1 MRVSA
6 YDPLGNLRELI
17 VCLRALVD
25 ETRLRVF
32 RLLAEFPEGLCVCEI
47 VDALGVP
54 QYQASRALACL
65 RETGLAAAHREGI
78 WVRYTLGAGPAR
90 VGALVQLVRDYG
102 MGPVGE
108 ADLDRARRRLAFRRD
123 GLCVIGYD
131 DPVVRASLL
140 RMEAG
145 DAARRHEREVQDG

>member
-1 MRVSA
+1 MA
-6 YDPLGNLRELI
+6 ELI
-17 VCLRALVD
+17 VWLRALAD

-65 RETGLAAAHREGI
+65 RETGLAQAHREGT
-78 WVRYTLGAGPAR
+78 WVRYTLGSGFPGIRKLAQ
-90 VGALVQLVRDYG
+90 VVRDSG
-102 MGPVGE
+102 ASGE
-108 ADLDRARRRLAFRRD
+108 ADVARARRRLAFRRD

-131 DPVVRASLL
+131 DPVVRATLL
-140 RMEAG
+140 QVERG
-145 DAARRHEREVQDG
+145 DTGSQQEGGVRHG

>member
-1 MRVSA
+1 MA
-6 YDPLGNLRELI
+6 ELI
-17 VCLRALVD
+17 VWLRALAD

-65 RETGLAAAHREGI
+65 RGTGLARAYREGT
-78 WVRYTLGAGPAR
+78 WVRYTLATGPPGIGTLAQVVRDSGAGAS
-90 VGALVQLVRDYG
+90 GQ
-102 MGPVGE
+102 
-108 ADLDRARRRLAFRRD
+108 ADVARARRRLAFRRE

-131 DPVVRASLL
+131 DPVVRATLL
-140 RMEAG
+140 RVEGGGAG
-145 DAARRHEREVQDG
+145 VHQEGGGRNG

>member
-1 MRVSA
+1 MA
-6 YDPLGNLRELI
+6 ELI
-17 VCLRALVD
+17 VWLRALAD

-65 RETGLAAAHREGI
+65 RETGLAQAHREGA
-78 WVRYTLGAGPAR
+78 WVRYTLGSGSPGIRKLAQVVR
-90 VGALVQLVRDYG
+90 ECGASGQ
-102 MGPVGE
+102 
-108 ADLDRARRRLAFRRD
+108 ADVARARRRLAFRRD

-131 DPVVRASLL
+131 DPVVRATLL
-140 RMEAG
+140 QVETADAG
-145 DAARRHEREVQDG
+145 SHEEGGVRNG

>member
-1 MRVSA
+1 MDSKR
-6 YDPLGNLRELI
+6 DRGELI
-17 VCLRALVD
+17 VWLRALAD

-65 RETGLAAAHREGI
+65 RETGLVQAHREGT

-90 VGALVQLVRDYG
+90 ARPLLQLVRDCG
-102 MGPVGE
+102 MGPAGE
-108 ADLDRARRRLAFRRD
+108 ADVARARRRLAFRRD

-131 DPVVRASLL
+131 DSVVRARLL
-140 RMEAG
+140 QVETG
-145 DAARRHEREVQDG
+145 DAAVSHGGGVRHD